1 MAGVTEESPTPAV
14 LFGRNI
20 PTDDRWFKY
29 AYSCLFLPIC
39 DRVVLF
45 YVDRVMRF
53 RYNLW

>member
-1 MAGVTEESPTPAV
+1 MTEESPTPAV

-29 AYSCLFLPIC
+29 AYSRLFLPIC

-53 RYNLW
+53 STICGKF

>member
-1 MAGVTEESPTPAV
+1 MTEESPTSAV
-14 LFGRNI
+14 LFRRNI

-29 AYSCLFLPIC
+29 AYSRLFLAIC